1 MLSKKRTYLI
11 LAMFLWAVVF
21 DIVYD
26 IAGITYWNAVAGGAE
41 GKLVEAGD
49 WIFAGPLAEIILAFA
64 GAALGYRAGKGGW
77 RYIYVEDRRHKKY
90 RLDW

>member
-1 MLSKKRTYLI
+1 MLSKKQVYLI

-26 IAGITYWNAVAGGAE
+26 IAAISYWNAVAGGNLIE
-41 GKLVEAGD
+41 WGD
-49 WIFAGPLAEIILAFA
+49 RIFAGPFVEIIFTLV
-64 GAALGYRAGKGGW
+64 GAAIGYRAGEGGW

-90 RLDW
+90 KLEW